1 MMDSSRATGAL
12 VLFLFLALFASAW
25 TAPAQAQA
33 VPGMPH
39 QPAHPSPPEVT
50 PTQPGE
56 LADLRNQL
64 AEANSKI
71 STMYRLTVNYKK
83 QIDLLTQQVEA
94 LKRGSDPQSPSTAKT
109 NP

>member
-1 MMDSSRATGAL
+1 MDSSRATGAL
-12 VLFLFLALFASAW
+12 VLFLFLALFVSTW
-25 TAPAQAQA
+25 TAPARAQA

-39 QPAHPSPPEVT
+39 VPAPTAPPQVA
-50 PTQPGE
+50 PTQSGE
-56 LADLRNQL
+56 LADLRSQL
-64 AEANSKI
+64 AEANNRI
-71 STMYRLTVNYKK
+71 NTLYRLTVNYKE